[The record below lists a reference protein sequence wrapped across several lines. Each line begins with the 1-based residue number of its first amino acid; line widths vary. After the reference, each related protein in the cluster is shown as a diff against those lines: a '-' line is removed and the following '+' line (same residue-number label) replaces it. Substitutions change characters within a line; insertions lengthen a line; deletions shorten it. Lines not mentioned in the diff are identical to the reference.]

1 MKELQLQ
8 DVIHIQLGEITEI
21 EGAIFSIQ
29 PYTQRPYEYF
39 DNVHTALVIEFD
51 LNLYRIDR
59 EAYNMLDW
67 LGDIGGL
74 KEALTIILSSIFATF
89 NYHTF

>member
-1 MKELQLQ
+1 M
-8 DVIHIQLGEITEI
+8 IHIQLGPITEI
-21 EGAIFSIQ
+21 EGAIFSVKSNTI
-29 PYTQRPYEYF
+29 RPYEYF
-39 DNVHTALVIEFD
+39 DDVHTAIVFEFD

-59 EAYNMLDW
+59 EAYNLLDW

-74 KEALTIILSSIFATF
+74 KEALTIILTLVFAIF